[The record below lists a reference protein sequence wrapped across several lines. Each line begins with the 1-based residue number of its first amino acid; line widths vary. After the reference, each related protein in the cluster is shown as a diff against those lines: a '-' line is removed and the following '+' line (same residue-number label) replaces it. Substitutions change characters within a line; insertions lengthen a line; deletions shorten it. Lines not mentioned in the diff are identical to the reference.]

1 MPSADL
7 QAFVRALSG
16 ANPLAM
22 GILFTFFALPAA
34 ADTTEARCDIYAAG
48 EDHTEVIIPC
58 TFSQRQG
65 YVTIRRSDGIVH
77 ELAPTGDEPGNF
89 RDQHGAAVYRQSGLG
104 DQGLILRFPTESV
117 FVYWSTVALE
127 PADDDS
133 PTAPFSTADYDATMI
148 LRCRTAD
155 QAEFG
160 GCPAGI
166 LRMENRQ
173 ASIVVL
179 SPAGEQFTINF
190 MTDYVNATNRE
201 IEAELVGD
209 TWTVVVN
216 GQEIYQ
222 VPLAAIE
229 GG

>member
-1 MPSADL
+1 MLRSIL
-7 QAFVRALSG
+7 KTVTS
-16 ANPLAM
+16 
-22 GILFTFFALPAA
+22 GILLALLALPAA
-34 ADTTEARCDIYAAG
+34 ADTTAARCDIYAAG
-48 EDHTEVIIPC
+48 EDHTEVMIPC

-65 YVTIRRSDGIVH
+65 YVTIRRSDGVVH
-77 ELAPTGDEPGNF
+77 ELAPVGDAPGNF
-89 RDQHGAAVYRQSGLG
+89 RDQHGATVYRQSGLG
-104 DQGLILRFPTESV
+104 DQGLIFRFPAESV
-117 FVYWSTVALE
+117 FVYWSTAALE
-127 PADDDS
+127 PADDAN
-133 PTAPFSTADYDATMI
+133 PTAPFSTADYDATTL

-160 GCPAGI
+160 SCPAGI

-190 MTDYVNATNRE
+190 MTGYVNATNRE
-201 IEAELVGD
+201 VEAELVGD

-216 GQEIYQ
+216 GREIYE

-229 GG
+229 GD